1 MINSLNQL
9 HFTSSNIDSKQMA
22 ESSQSQH
29 LEGWTVNIS
38 ISVLKSMQLI
48 TM

>member
-1 MINSLNQL
+1 
-9 HFTSSNIDSKQMA
+9 MA

-29 LEGWTVNIS
+29 LEGWNVNIS
-38 ISVLKSMQLI
+38 ISMISVLKSMQLI